1 MDRRA
6 KVVGIALIALL
17 VLLLDAPLVF
27 YWLKVQLNK
36 AEFRERALVFREL
49 KMSPTFFG
57 VHSLQAF
64 GSVDGNE
71 EGFGPWREYGSQ
83 AFFEAKPANEK
94 WWVYFNS
101 TATGFK
107 IYDKSFRLLIR
118 SEFDAISFNLL
129 WHLLVV
135 CLPSASVLAVAL
147 IYFCRASKGK
157 VR

>member
-6 KVVGIALIALL
+6 KFMGIAVISLL

-36 AEFRERALVFREL
+36 AEFREMAFVFREVKL
-49 KMSPTFFG
+49 SPTFLG
-57 VHSLQAF
+57 VHRLQAF

-71 EGFGPWREYGSQ
+71 ERFGPWREYGSQ
-83 AFFEAKPANEK
+83 AFFEAKPVNEK
-94 WWVYFNS
+94 WWVYYDS
-101 TATGFK
+101 SASGFK
-107 IYDKSFRLLIR
+107 IYGKSFRLLSR
-118 SEFDAISFNLL
+118 SEFDAAGFSVL

-135 CLPSASVLAVAL
+135 CLPSASFLAVAL
-147 IYFCRASKGK
+147 VYFRRANKGK